1 MSDAVWLTEQD
12 VVQLMDLKD
21 AIGALEA
28 ALREEAAGAAQNMTK
43 TLMQFDGHSNLHA
56 IGGKVGD
63 IVGTKT
69 WAHTGGGTSPL
80 LTLWSANDGQ
90 PVAII
95 EAFALGNMR
104 TGGISGLAADWMA
117 RSDVKVM
124 GIAGGG
130 KQALSQVGAILAV
143 RPIERVQVFSPR
155 PESRAEFAVRVR
167 AEFGVEVI
175 ECASAEAVCK
185 GAGIVTLVTRAAK
198 PFVTASMLERGTH
211 LNAVG
216 AIARDREEFSQ
227 DVFERT
233 NELTNELT
241 SAIAVDMVASVQQLS
256 CEFRTRFGEPGPRWD
271 AVPPLSKLIASG
283 RRRGAADDL
292 SIFKSMGMGISDLAL
307 GVELVRRA
315 RTQGIGRTIPQPKKA
330 KPRMTRCA

>member
-1 MSDAVWLTEQD
+1 MSDALWITEQD

-21 AIGALEA
+21 AIGALES
-28 ALREEAAGAAQNMTK
+28 ALREEAAGRAQNMTK

-63 IVGTKT
+63 VVGTKT

-80 LTLWSANDGQ
+80 VTMWSATDGQ

-117 RSDVKVM
+117 APNVKVM
-124 GIAGGG
+124 GIAGAG
-130 KQALSQVGAILAV
+130 KQSLSQVGAMLAV

-155 PESRAEFAVRVR
+155 PESRAEFAANVR
-167 AEFGVEVI
+167 AEFEVEAI
-175 ECASAEAVCK
+175 ECTSPEAACQ

-198 PFVTASMLERGTH
+198 PFVTASMLERGAH

-216 AIARDREEFSQ
+216 AIARDREEFAQ
-227 DVFERT
+227 DVFART
-233 NELTNELT
+233 SLM
-241 SAIAVDMVASVQQLS
+241 AVDMVASVQQLS
-256 CEFRTRFGEPGPRWD
+256 SEFRARFGEAGADWN
-271 AVPPLSKLIASG
+271 AVLPLSTLIASG
-283 RRRGAADDL
+283 RRRAAADDI
-292 SIFKSMGMGISDLAL
+292 SIFKSIDARGHKASD
-307 GVELVRRA
+307 ESSRNRKKPSRA
-315 RTQGIGRTIPQPKKA
+315 
-330 KPRMTRCA
+330 

>member
-1 MSDAVWLTEQD
+1 
-12 VVQLMDLKD
+12 
-21 AIGALEA
+21 
-28 ALREEAAGAAQNMTK
+28 MTK

-80 LTLWSANDGQ
+80 LTLWSATDGQ

-117 RSDVKVM
+117 RPDVNVL

-130 KQALSQVGAILAV
+130 KQALSQVGAMLAV

-155 PESRAEFAVRVR
+155 PASRAEFAAKVR

-175 ECASAEAVCK
+175 ECVTAEAVCK

-198 PFVTASMLERGTH
+198 PFVAASMLERGTH

-233 NELTNELT
+233 N
-241 SAIAVDMVASVQQLS
+241 AIAVDMVASVQQLS

-283 RRRGAADDL
+283 RRRNAADDL

-315 RTQGIGRTIPQPKKA
+315 RIQGVGRIIPQPKKA
-330 KPRMTRCA
+330 KPRMTRRAYSPRRTP